1 MKKIE
6 WPGIA
11 TAVGIILIL
20 ALIVLGARDDFHLKE
35 WQTVIASVIALTGGG
50 LAYVSAMA
58 KVRAENDSERRE
70 LDRKKIGAYYRLG
83 FAITQ
88 LLVDSQKVLD
98 RTEYKPFAAPDTFSA
113 ADLQLSK
120 PPEIDELWADIE
132 IFPKKAIADI
142 HCIRVMFR
150 DMDEALKS
158 GPENYQATRL
168 GARNDKYFGKYISAL
183 DMLRGACRRTAQE
196 LNDAI
201 GDLEAKG

>member
-70 LDRKKIGAYYRLG
+70 LDRKKSGRTIGSVSQSPSYWLIAKRFSIARSISRSLLRTPFLRPICSSLSLPKSTNFGRTSRYFPRRRSLTFTAY
-83 FAITQ
+83 A
-88 LLVDSQKVLD
+88 
-98 RTEYKPFAAPDTFSA
+98 
-113 ADLQLSK
+113 
-120 PPEIDELWADIE
+120 
-132 IFPKKAIADI
+132 
-142 HCIRVMFR
+142 
-150 DMDEALKS
+150 
-158 GPENYQATRL
+158 
-168 GARNDKYFGKYISAL
+168 
-183 DMLRGACRRTAQE
+183 
-196 LNDAI
+196 
-201 GDLEAKG
+201 